1 MNKNSSK
8 GVKNNNSLPSSFSAS
23 HKQVK
28 CFKCGKIGHVKSM
41 CGIKCYVCGKL
52 GHKSKE
58 CFSNNNKNKSNTN
71 NKAHFAEGEYSNK
84 SKKEVNNG
92 EPVAFCGMMHDE
104 SELEMIEWYA
114 DSGATHHYINDEKS
128 LKNIRKFT
136 KPRLI
141 QLAEEGKFME
151 AISMGDFEVVSEV
164 EGREIP
170 ITMKN
175 VLCVP
180 GLRVNLLSISTV
192 EKAGFEVVCSD
203 GKMVIKKNNVV
214 YAECKRHN
222 SLYRLIFQYNGAHA
236 NLAHNREDIELWHR
250 RYGHLNYNSLME
262 IKNLNLVN
270 GLEFGNSVDNDLCE
284 VCIKSKQKCFPY
296 HSRKTRTS

>member
-1 MNKNSSK
+1 MVIISSVSDSHLEYIKEIDVAYEMVKKLEGIFSKKGTCSKFYLLKELINLKYNGNSDLQEHFAKSDRIFRELKSLGSCFEDSDMSCFLLLSMPPEYENVVTAIRTLSENDLKIEFVKSRLLEFDMNKNSSK

-136 KPRLI
+136 KPR
-141 QLAEEGKFME
+141 
-151 AISMGDFEVVSEV
+151 
-164 EGREIP
+164 
-170 ITMKN
+170 
-175 VLCVP
+175 
-180 GLRVNLLSISTV
+180 
-192 EKAGFEVVCSD
+192 
-203 GKMVIKKNNVV
+203 
-214 YAECKRHN
+214 
-222 SLYRLIFQYNGAHA
+222 
-236 NLAHNREDIELWHR
+236 
-250 RYGHLNYNSLME
+250 
-262 IKNLNLVN
+262 
-270 GLEFGNSVDNDLCE
+270 
-284 VCIKSKQKCFPY
+284 
-296 HSRKTRTS
+296 